1 MSRVLSTGGA
11 CSRRG
16 VPGLGGLLRG
26 VPGLGG
32 CLVETP
38 GTATAADVTHPT
50 GMHSCF
56 LVYLQNYSRM
66 HSNRMRTDRSRCQY
80 RGDLCPEGK
89 VGSLFGGCL
98 SRGGSPSRRGLCPG
112 GLCPGGLCPWGSLS
126 MGVSVHGGALCPGG
140 SLSRGSL
147 SKGISVQRSLGPWGS
162 LSMWVSVQR
171 GLPPE
176 GVSVQTVS
184 LNFFSSRHSM
194 NKLTLNEPAKT
205 ARTFRKKTP
214 ELAIQ

>member
-1 MSRVLSTGGA
+1 M
-11 CSRRG
+11 
-16 VPGLGGLLRG
+16 
-26 VPGLGG
+26 
-32 CLVETP
+32 ETP
-38 GTATAADVTHPT
+38 GTATAADVTYPT

-56 LVYLQNYSRM
+56 LVYLQNYTRM

-89 VGSLFGGCL
+89 VGSLSGVFVQ
-98 SRGGSPSRRGLCPG
+98 R
-112 GLCPGGLCPWGSLS
+112 
-126 MGVSVHGGALCPGG
+126 GVSLQKG

-147 SKGISVQRSLGPWGS
+147 SRGS
-162 LSMWVSVQR
+162 LSRGSLSRGSLSRGYLSMGGSLSRGVSVQGVSVQGDLCPEESR
-171 GLPPE
+171 SMGVSVHVGPLSRGGLPPE